1 MTSTQSAVDGPV
13 CTSNCRVIKDYSEG
27 GMKNKSQI
35 FEKKMSKR
43 YELIVR
49 LFDLFHVKILDMF

>member
-35 FEKKMSKR
+35 FEKKN
-43 YELIVR
+43 
-49 LFDLFHVKILDMF
+49 VKEIRIDSATF